1 MAILDYNGNPIAL
14 AAQPNKSSAVLA
26 DKPEERP
33 EKREILVA
41 SVRDKYSSYP
51 SRGLTPQR
59 LATIFREA
67 DGGNI
72 TRQADLFNE
81 MEEKSTH
88 IFSVFQTRKLAVVKN
103 EMEILP
109 ASDRHGDLEIAES
122 VRANIAALPDFT
134 QDLIDLEDATAKG
147 FSALEITWDVAGGEV
162 RIADLEWKS
171 QRRFTYDWWGA
182 ANQLRILTDSEP
194 IRGIEVPPSKFVIH
208 QCRARSGAPS
218 RQGLLRTCAWMY
230 LFTNYAVKDWVAFAE
245 IYGMPLRLGKYKP
258 GTSPDD
264 KEVILEALASLGSDA
279 AALIP
284 EGAMIEF
291 KEAVNGGSEV
301 YQELTTFCNKEIS
314 KAVLGQT
321 ATTEDTP
328 GKLGAA
334 PEKSQVRQDLVE
346 ADSRALEN
354 TLRDQL
360 IKPYVDFNFGIQE
373 NYPRPKFHCEP
384 AKDLNV
390 LAERDKT
397 LVEMG
402 VPVPLS
408 YIRRTYSIPEPEGAD
423 DPILVP
429 PSPTAGLPMGAKDE
443 AGQAAMVL
451 KKKTQPLSGGEA
463 GSSGTGD
470 G

>member
-1 MAILDYNGNPIAL
+1 MAILDHRGNPMA
-14 AAQPNKSSAVLA
+14 LA
-26 DKPEERP
+26 DKPGERP
-33 EKREILVA
+33 EQREILVA
-41 SVRDKYSSYP
+41 SIRDKYSSYP

-67 DGGNI
+67 DGGEI
-72 TRQADLFNE
+72 TRQAELFNE

-103 EMEILP
+103 DLEVLA
-109 ASDRHGDLEIAES
+109 ASDRYEDQEIAEF
-122 VRANIAALPDFT
+122 VRANITALPDFT
-134 QDLIDLEDATAKG
+134 QDLTDALDAIAKG

-162 RIADLEWKS
+162 RIEDLEWKS
-171 QRRFTYDWWGA
+171 QRRFTYNWWSA
-182 ANQLRILTDSEP
+182 ASTLRILTDEEP
-194 IRGIEVPPSKFVIH
+194 IRGIEIPDNKFVIH

-230 LFTNYAVKDWVAFAE
+230 LFANYAVKDWVAFAE

-258 GTSPDD
+258 GTKQED
-264 KEVILEALASLGSDA
+264 KDVILEALTNLGSDA

-284 EGAMIEF
+284 EGATIEF
-291 KEAVNGGSEV
+291 KEAISGGADV
-301 YQELTTFCNKEIS
+301 YLALSTFCNKEIS

-360 IKPYVDFNFGIQE
+360 VKPLVDFNFGIQE

-384 AKDLNV
+384 AQDLRA
-390 LAERDKT
+390 LAYRDRA
-397 LVEMG
+397 LAGMG
-402 VPVPLS
+402 VPIPLS
-408 YIRRTYSIPEPEGAD
+408 YARKTYGIPEPEGKD

-429 PSPTAGLPMGAKDE
+429 QELGAEIAAKDE
-443 AGQAAMVL
+443 GGQIWVL
-451 KKKTQPLSGGEA
+451 KKKIQP
-463 GSSGTGD
+463 GTG
-470 G
+470 GIAESSSTESG

>member
-1 MAILDYNGNPIAL
+1 MT
-14 AAQPNKSSAVLA
+14 LA

-41 SVRDKYSSYP
+41 SVKDKYSSYP

-72 TRQADLFNE
+72 TRQAELFNE

-88 IFSVFQTRKLAVVKN
+88 IFSVLQTRKLAVVKN
-103 EMEILP
+103 DLEIL
-109 ASDRHGDLEIAES
+109 AVSDRYEDQKIAES
-122 VRANIAALPDFT
+122 VRANIAALSDFT
-134 QDLIDLEDATAKG
+134 QDLTDMLDSIAKG

-171 QRRFTYDWWGA
+171 QKRFTYDWWGA
-182 ANQLRILTDSEP
+182 ANELRILTDEQP
-194 IRGIEVPPSKFVIH
+194 IRGIEIPPSKFVIH
-208 QCRARSGAPS
+208 KCRARSGAPS

-230 LFTNYAVKDWVAFAE
+230 LFANYAVKDWVAFAE

-258 GTSPDD
+258 GTKQED
-264 KEVILEALASLGSDA
+264 KDVILEALTNLGSDA

-291 KEAVNGGSEV
+291 KEAASGDSDIYVA
-301 YQELTTFCNKEIS
+301 LTEFCNKEIS

-321 ATTEDTP
+321 ATTEGTP
-328 GKLGAA
+328 GKLGA
-334 PEKSQVRQDLVE
+334 EQEQGQVRQDLIE

-384 AKDLNV
+384 AQDLRA
-390 LAERDKT
+390 LAYRDRA
-397 LVEMG
+397 LAGMG
-402 VPVPLS
+402 VPIPLS
-408 YIRRTYSIPEPEGAD
+408 YARKTYGIPEPEGKD

-429 PSPTAGLPMGAKDE
+429 QESEGEIEAKDE
-443 AGQAAMVL
+443 GGRVWVL
-451 KKKTQPLSGGEA
+451 KKNIQARSGGEA
-463 GSSGTGD
+463 GTSGTGD